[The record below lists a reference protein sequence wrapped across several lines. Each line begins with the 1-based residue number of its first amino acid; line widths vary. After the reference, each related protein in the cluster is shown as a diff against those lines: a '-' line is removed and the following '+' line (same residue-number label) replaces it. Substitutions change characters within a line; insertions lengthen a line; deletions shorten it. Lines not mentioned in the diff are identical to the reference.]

1 MVTQI
6 PSHLYTFSWDPK
18 HDWTHYYA
26 YGPEIQRYFEGFAER
41 HGSKKYMKLNTKVL
55 EARWDEDQGIWN
67 LTLEDQ
73 AIIEGQ
79 PTKRIWHDW
88 SHVLVNGTGVLNNWR
103 WPDIQGLHD
112 FAGPKMHSATWDH
125 SVDFK
130 GKTVGVIGTGSAA
143 VQIIPELQ
151 KEVEHLKVFMRS
163 STWISPPL

>member
-1 MVTQI
+1 
-6 PSHLYTFSWDPK
+6 
-18 HDWTHYYA
+18 
-26 YGPEIQRYFEGFAER
+26 
-41 HGSKKYMKLNTKVL
+41 MKLNTKVL
-55 EARWDEDQGIWN
+55 EARWDEDKGIWT

-73 AIIEGQ
+73 VVVEGQ
-79 PTKRIWHDW
+79 TTKHIWKDW
-88 SHVLVNGTGVLNNWR
+88 SHVLVNGTGVLNNWK

-112 FAGPKMHSATWDH
+112 YTGPKMHSATWDH

-151 KEVEHLKVFMRS
+151 KEVGTLKVFMRS

>member
-1 MVTQI
+1 VQI

-18 HDWTHYYA
+18 FDWSHYYA
-26 YGPEIQRYFEGFAER
+26 YGPEIRQYFEGFAKR
-41 HGSKKYMKLNTKVL
+41 HGSEKYMKLNTKVL
-55 EARWDEDQGIWN
+55 EARWDEDQGIWA

-73 AIIEGQ
+73 IVAEGQ
-79 PTKRIWHDW
+79 TTKHVWQDW
-88 SHVLVNGTGVLNNWR
+88 SHVLVNGTGVLNNWK

-112 FAGPKMHSATWDH
+112 YAGPKMHSATWDH

-151 KEVEHLKVFMRS
+151 KEVGTLKVFMRS